1 MMVEAENKVREGEK
15 GKEGGE
21 MTRGDGEGGWWLVGG
36 IWMWRRSRRSPD
48 EEEEEEARAL
58 AHAMSPHLTD
68 RKVLGTGRG
77 LDTRH

>member
-1 MMVEAENKVREGEK
+1 
-15 GKEGGE
+15 
-21 MTRGDGEGGWWLVGG
+21 
-36 IWMWRRSRRSPD
+36 MWRRSRSSPD

-77 LDTRH
+77 LGTRH